1 MDKVKTGEL
10 IRNAR
15 KTKNYTQSELGDLLG
30 VTNKAVSRWEKGESF
45 PDIGV
50 LENLARILDL
60 KIQDIVIGEVQ
71 TSKTDSTSEDL
82 TTTEIVRM
90 ATAQIQ
96 SKKKR
101 ILSLVFAGIVV
112 ICSIIATIAG
122 TIGTDLLFD
131 NTSGVVYYLLMISS
145 LTAVVYGSFA
155 PKYEAKRG
163 GLDRLM
169 IILSVLSYVWMIILL
184 WWISINVINDHI
196 PFGMKPEDLG
206 SFLKAQLNAVIILN
220 ILFLIVEIAR
230 MGNEFKRLHFGFVF
244 QTASIYLAAL
254 YGDLLHRLSSP
265 EGLIQALASR
275 TVIVLICT
283 GAALLAMRFFPSLLT
298 EYARS

>member
-60 KIQDIVIGEVQ
+60 RIQDIVIGEVQ
-71 TSKTDSTSEDL
+71 TSQTDSTSEDL

-101 ILSLVFAGIVV
+101 ILSLVFVGIVV
-112 ICSIIATIAG
+112 ICSIIATIAV
-122 TIGTDLLFD
+122 TLRKDLLFD
-131 NTSGVVYYLLMISS
+131 NASG
-145 LTAVVYGSFA
+145 
-155 PKYEAKRG
+155 
-163 GLDRLM
+163 
-169 IILSVLSYVWMIILL
+169 
-184 WWISINVINDHI
+184 
-196 PFGMKPEDLG
+196 
-206 SFLKAQLNAVIILN
+206 
-220 ILFLIVEIAR
+220 
-230 MGNEFKRLHFGFVF
+230 
-244 QTASIYLAAL
+244 
-254 YGDLLHRLSSP
+254 
-265 EGLIQALASR
+265 
-275 TVIVLICT
+275 
-283 GAALLAMRFFPSLLT
+283 
-298 EYARS
+298 